1 MEALFLT
8 FVGHHF
14 QVLLY
19 PLVNSQK
26 TMENHHCS
34 CVNPLFLWSFSIAN
48 CNKLLEGNIG
58 IPVGRFINMDPTL
71 LQLSEMRDAMVDMA
85 LVCFPQ

>member
-1 MEALFLT
+1 
-8 FVGHHF
+8 
-14 QVLLY
+14 
-19 PLVNSQK
+19 
-26 TMENHHCS
+26 MENHHCS
-34 CVNPLFLWSFSIAN
+34 CVYPLFLWSFSIAN

-71 LQLSEMRDAMVDMA
+71 LQLSEMRDAMVDTA